1 MKRGKELN
9 LTLNHNYKTS
19 VGTVDNKNPKSVYI
33 NISTWGEPIFEVEDK
48 KNYENKIN
56 KIRRDVRQ
64 SLFTNL
70 DGSLFKT
77 KSTIVDLDLRSSG
90 ISNDKRSFMCCEAV
104 MFQKKMLPVNSSEM
118 KDELEVLCGRILH
131 DVLETNDDFSFH
143 LKKV

>member
-33 NISTWGEPIFEVEDK
+33 NISSWGEPIFEVEDK

-64 SLFTNL
+64 SLFANL
-70 DGSLFKT
+70 DESLFKS

-118 KDELEVLCGRILH
+118 KEELEVLCGRILH

>member
-33 NISTWGEPIFEVEDK
+33 NISTWGEPKFEVEDK
-48 KNYENKIN
+48 KNYENKVN
-56 KIRRDVRQ
+56 KIRRGVRQ
-64 SLFTNL
+64 NLFANL
-70 DGSLFKT
+70 NDSLFKL

-90 ISNDKRSFMCCEAV
+90 ISNDKRSFMCCEAI
-104 MFQKKMLPVNSSEM
+104 MFQKKMLPVNSTEM
-118 KDELEVLCGRILH
+118 KDELETLCDKILH
-131 DVLETNDDFSFH
+131 DVLETNNDFDFY

>member
-118 KDELEVLCGRILH
+118 KDELEVLCGKILH